1 MGRFF
6 IGLIHVTQ
14 SICSVP
20 PSIRVQCCLFQ
31 VGRPRSYGQAFLM
44 TACQQVA
51 SVPWRC
57 QEGFLKS
64 LTGSPP
70 CFTLPFAQLEQPCL
84 WGWSLH
90 CRKVRACRASFLQD
104 KQNLNVVG
112 LWKTLWFLRSCLHE
126 TYSCGLPEFYFVLKT
141 SGVLNPCLPGVQLGT
156 FDPSVWTKRDRKP
169 YMPKNERARRS

>member
-6 IGLIHVTQ
+6 IGPIHVTH

-20 PSIRVQCCLFQ
+20 PKIRVQCCLFQ

-44 TACQQVA
+44 AACQEVA

-57 QEGFLKS
+57 QGGSIKS

-90 CRKVRACRASFLQD
+90 CRKREPAGLPSCRI
-104 KQNLNVVG
+104 NRIWM
-112 LWKTLWFLRSCLHE
+112 LWGSGKHWFLRSCLHE
-126 TYSCGLPEFYFVLKT
+126 TCSCGLPEFYFVLKT

-156 FDPSVWTKRDRKP
+156 FDSQCVNKEGQETI
-169 YMPKNERARRS
+169 YA